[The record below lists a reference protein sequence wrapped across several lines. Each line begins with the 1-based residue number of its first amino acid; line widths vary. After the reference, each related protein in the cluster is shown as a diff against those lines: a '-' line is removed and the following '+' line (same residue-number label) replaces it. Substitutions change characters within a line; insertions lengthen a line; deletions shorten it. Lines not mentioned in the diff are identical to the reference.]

1 MPRPQPLDPTG
12 ETDLP
17 AWQRGGRAPG
27 SQGELTAQ
35 VETQRLDGVVGPR
48 QDQRRRRASTAASES
63 LGSRAAEPRRPHRAW
78 ACSPDSRWP
87 LQSVHPDPMRNPVP
101 LPSSS
106 TGYQAPRHG
115 HSKEWGRQHGGGWGG
130 SCSKV
135 QAGVWEHLHWDGGWR
150 DRAREEATKAEGRRG
165 VGGNRGWRQV
175 LGEKRRETPTPGGGD
190 RVGRAAPQEATRC
203 LEETSLPPVSHLW
216 CLHAYSSSVPTRSSI
231 NTCRRTLITR
241 QV

>member
-115 HSKEWGRQHGGGWGG
+115 HSKERRRQQWQLLNALTWGG
-130 SCSKV
+130 VSAQLWQGTYPFSCGTSDCEPFNT
-135 QAGVWEHLHWDGGWR
+135 Q
-150 DRAREEATKAEGRRG
+150 RRG
-165 VGGNRGWRQV
+165 NS
-175 LGEKRRETPTPGGGD
+175 
-190 RVGRAAPQEATRC
+190 GR
-203 LEETSLPPVSHLW
+203 
-216 CLHAYSSSVPTRSSI
+216 
-231 NTCRRTLITR
+231 
-241 QV
+241 

>member
-1 MPRPQPLDPTG
+1 MPQPQPLDPTA

-17 AWQRGGRAPG
+17 AWQRGGRAPR
-27 SQGELTAQ
+27 SQGELTAR

-78 ACSPDSRWP
+78 ACSPDSWWP

-101 LPSSS
+101 RPSSS

-115 HSKEWGRQHGGGWGG
+115 HSKERGRQHGGGWGG

-135 QAGVWEHLHWDGGWR
+135 QAGVWEHLHWNGGDGETGRRPRRLEAGVGWR
-150 DRAREEATKAEGRRG
+150 GDG
-165 VGGNRGWRQV
+165 GWRQV
-175 LGEKRRETPTPGGGD
+175 LGEKRRETPCTWGRRQGGEGRPAGGHPLPGRDIPASG
-190 RVGRAAPQEATRC
+190 
-203 LEETSLPPVSHLW
+203 
-216 CLHAYSSSVPTRSSI
+216 
-231 NTCRRTLITR
+231 
-241 QV
+241 